1 MTQTYQ
7 LWVWTAQSVQRLATG
22 WTVRGS
28 IPVVE
33 RSVADRL
40 LGLWVRILPV
50 AWTFVL
56 CELYT
61 KDKTQNA
68 GQSRRRSKYKDRTR
82 ESKIIPVGATF
93 FAPVQTGPG
102 AHPAYTMGTGSFPG
116 VKRPGSGVNHPS
128 QLAPRL
134 KKEWSYTYSRSAPS
148 WPLPGRTL
156 PFYLYQ

>member
-22 WTVRGS
+22 LTVRGS

-61 KDKTQNA
+61 KDKTR
-68 GQSRRRSKYKDRTR
+68 SRPAAPWGPPSLYNGYR
-82 ESKIIPVGATF
+82 IIPGGKTA
-93 FAPVQTGPG
+93 G
-102 AHPAYTMGTGSFPG
+102 
-116 VKRPGSGVNHPS
+116 KWR
-128 QLAPRL
+128 
-134 KKEWSYTYSRSAPS
+134 
-148 WPLPGRTL
+148 
-156 PFYLYQ
+156 

>member
-7 LWVWTAQSVQRLATG
+7 LWARTAQSVQRLATG

-56 CELYT
+56 RELYRKVQKLKMQDNQDAEAST
-61 KDKTQNA
+61 KTEQENQK
-68 GQSRRRSKYKDRTR
+68 QSRWGRDFS
-82 ESKIIPVGATF
+82 
-93 FAPVQTGPG
+93 
-102 AHPAYTMGTGSFPG
+102 
-116 VKRPGSGVNHPS
+116 HPS
-128 QLAPRL
+128 SSALGPTQPIQ
-134 KKEWSYTYSRSAPS
+134 WVPDHSR
-148 WPLPGRTL
+148 W
-156 PFYLYQ
+156 